1 MAMSVK
7 QAIGLQ
13 ATAILAQILP
23 GDGIIYT
30 VDDTLFIRERDKEI
44 PRTMQRKPL
53 GTFAIFGSDI
63 LDEQTP
69 SPILDIE
76 DLKEPI
82 INEAGQPLRY
92 ALMARTDRL
101 RLVEQKIEAG
111 IPLRMGTAYRKTM
124 KRELA
129 QLGIPII
136 SEYPDVVS
144 GKVEKMLYEEERRLD
159 AVFDQVQSLASAS
172 AMNLTVMYENFGPI
186 SLFRATK
193 VRRFKT

>member
-1 MAMSVK
+1 M
-7 QAIGLQ
+7 QL
-13 ATAILAQILP
+13 TAILAQILP
-23 GDGIIYT
+23 RDGIIY
-30 VDDTLFIRERDKEI
+30 VANDTLFIRERDKEI
-44 PRTMQRKPL
+44 QRTMQRKPL
-53 GTFAIFGSDI
+53 GTFAILGSDI

-101 RLVEQKIEAG
+101 KLVEQKIEAG
-111 IPLRMGTAYRKTM
+111 VPLRMGTAYRKTM
-124 KRELA
+124 NRELA

-159 AVFDQVQSLASAS
+159 AVFDQVQSLASAR
-172 AMNLTVMYENFGPI
+172 AMDLTVMYENFGPI

-193 VRRFKT
+193 ARRFQT